1 MIYMCSFNTMACHF
15 RYLSGFFKVITL
27 KKVNYLENFTAYIGN
42 NATDNYNEHL
52 NELNQ
57 RNFYKPHGKPQYSA
71 STIWYVLHLRYISL
85 RANRLLLEKFPMLSL
100 PLLNKIQQGGV
111 DAIKAL
117 KAAHEKDFFSCDCI
131 LMIDEMYFQRSA
143 QYQSGEYVGVDEDGN
158 LYKGIVAFMKVGF
171 KLSFVVQAM

>member
-1 MIYMCSFNTMACHF
+1 MACHF

-27 KKVNYLENFTAYIGN
+27 KKVNYLENFTAYIRN

-117 KAAHEKDFFSCDCI
+117 KTAHEKDFFSCDCI
-131 LMIDEMYFQRSA
+131 LMIDEMYLQKSA
-143 QYQSGEYVGVDEDGN
+143 QYQSGENVEEGN
-158 LYKGIVAFMKVGF
+158 LYKGIFAFLVVELKQ
-171 KLSFVVQAM
+171 SIPFVVQTIPEVTFNGQ